1 MRNRHSLT
9 AIVALTALLR
19 TPARVSAFVLPPYR
33 AASSSVAAAAP
44 SRFDLQPKG
53 SRNSWAVNVKS
64 TPATAGS
71 ATTATG
77 EAITNADEAKRN
89 LRQALEKH
97 FKKTTEED
105 VVTAIEARLLR
116 FWK

>member
-9 AIVALTALLR
+9 AIAALTTLLR
-19 TPARVSAFVLPPYR
+19 TSARASAFVLPPYR
-33 AASSSVAAAAP
+33 AASSSVAAAAAT

-53 SRNSWAVNVKS
+53 NHNSWAVTVKS

-89 LRQALEKH
+89 LKQVLEKH

-105 VVTAIEARLLR
+105 VVTAIEVR
-116 FWK
+116 